1 MANYPELKGKVAL
14 VTGAGRRKGLGEAI
28 AMRLAC
34 EGAKVVITDIGHAK
48 GKEMPATA
56 VGTLSEMD
64 EVAADI
70 CQASASA
77 GGDCIALALDVLEES
92 QVKSAVAATVAKFGS
107 LDILVNNAGIGYLMK
122 PIVEMTIEEW
132 DAVIGVN
139 LRGAFLCTKYALL
152 QMIQQNDAGTNGKR
166 NGGRI
171 VNIASQAAKSG
182 FPFASAYCSSKHG
195 MMGLTRVSA
204 IESGKHGITVNAI
217 CPNHV
222 TTGLGAW
229 QNEYFSDALG
239 LTLEQYMQAMKS
251 RIPLGRAGLPTDTA
265 AACAWLCSDEAV
277 YVTGEAMNV
286 SGGEEYH

>member
-28 AMRLAC
+28 AKRLAI
-34 EGAKVVITDIGHAK
+34 EGCKVVITDIGHAK

-56 VGTLSEMD
+56 IGSVSEMEQVAND
-64 EVAADI
+64 IRVVAA
-70 CQASASA
+70 AN
-77 GGDCIALALDVLEES
+77 GGDCVAIALDVLEEAE
-92 QVKSAVAATVAKFGS
+92 VRAAVETTVQKFGS

-122 PIVEMTIEEW
+122 PIVEMSIQEW
-132 DAVIGVN
+132 DAVLGVN
-139 LRGAFLCTKYALL
+139 LRGAFLCTKYALM
-152 QMIQQNDAGTNGKR
+152 QMVKQNEAGRK
-166 NGGRI
+166 GGRI

-182 FPFASAYCSSKHG
+182 FPFASAYCASKHG
-195 MMGLTRVSA
+195 MDGLTRVTA
-204 IESGKHGITVNAI
+204 IESGKYGITANAI

-229 QNEYFSDALG
+229 QNEYFSNALG
-239 LTLEQYMQAMKS
+239 LSLDQYMNAMKS
-251 RIPLGRAGLPTDTA
+251 RIPLGRPGLPTDTA

-277 YVTGEAMNV
+277 YVTGEALNV